1 MKGIKISVVS
11 YVGLHPLPLDLIENM
26 ISSQSFPL
34 NEVEFIFIEAN
45 SSTSYKRHFASKTL
59 NCKVEVI
66 SGCKSRGHAH
76 NQAIRKSK
84 GEIIYFV
91 ADDFILPSTAIQ
103 AHWNHHQAQTQDEAV
118 GISPGFI
125 PKAIINDF
133 SQWLESSGRLFGVPF
148 TPDMNS
154 LPKNFFYI
162 GNTSIKRSF
171 LEKAG
176 FFEEYFEGESW
187 DDYELG
193 LRLSKLAMDTQFV
206 EGANAIHFHNI
217 SEAVRFKEIEKAGR
231 NAYVFK
237 KSFPSKYEWEHHI
250 NVPTWEYLLN
260 IVKAY
265 LLFKLTNKQIY
276 RYTLWE
282 QLNNYYFK
290 KGYFK
295 A

>member
-1 MKGIKISVVS
+1 
-11 YVGLHPLPLDLIENM
+11 
-26 ISSQSFPL
+26 
-34 NEVEFIFIEAN
+34 
-45 SSTSYKRHFASKTL
+45 
-59 NCKVEVI
+59 
-66 SGCKSRGHAH
+66 
-76 NQAIRKSK
+76 
-84 GEIIYFV
+84 
-91 ADDFILPSTAIQ
+91 
-103 AHWNHHQAQTQDEAV
+103 
-118 GISPGFI
+118 
-125 PKAIINDF
+125 
-133 SQWLESSGRLFGVPF
+133 
-148 TPDMNS
+148 
-154 LPKNFFYI
+154 
-162 GNTSIKRSF
+162 
-171 LEKAG
+171 
-176 FFEEYFEGESW
+176 
-187 DDYELG
+187 
-193 LRLSKLAMDTQFV
+193 MDTQFV